1 MRYFFYKL
9 FSFFSSWIIII
20 PIFIFIIYLSFRDYG
35 IPELTNDRDL
45 LISQNLTLNSSI
57 SRLKER
63 SRDSEIE
70 DLRIRFNALEPYFL
84 KVENLY
90 EDLELL
96 TYSMISGTSFDINN
110 LSDKEA
116 LFSDSIY
123 DLGLIRMD
131 LQLSLDAVPEA
142 GMDRALVFPSI
153 ELLSQIKNFED
164 TIPLKDLI
172 GLDIQRRDSVY
183 LIKQAWLFPY
193 INSGH
198 NFDDSINKN
207 N

>member
-9 FSFFSSWIIII
+9 FSFLSSWIIII
-20 PIFIFIIYLSFRDYG
+20 AIFISIIYISFRDYG
-35 IPELTNDRDL
+35 IKELAYDRDL
-45 LISQNLTLNSSI
+45 LIGQNLTLNSSI

-96 TYSMISGTSFDINN
+96 TYSIISDTSFDINN
-110 LSDKEA
+110 LSENEA

-123 DLGLIRMD
+123 DLGLIQMD

-153 ELLSQIKNFED
+153 ELLNQIKNFED

-198 NFDDSINKN
+198 KFHDSINKN